1 MSLEDVAWGMTQT
14 HGGPTNGVNVFE
26 PAPWLRLVLPEPPSA
41 NRYWRLWRGK
51 AVKSEA
57 ARAYGARAMVAFQN
71 AKGRK
76 TEKPVAVTMHWY
88 RGRRSGD
95 LDNRAKVALDALQG
109 LAYHRDSQVVELHMY
124 RHDDKEKPRLE
135 VVIRE
140 IAA

>member
-1 MSLEDVAWGMTQT
+1 M
-14 HGGPTNGVNVFE
+14 
-26 PAPWLRLVLPEPPSA
+26 RLVLPEPPSS
-41 NRYWRLWRGK
+41 NRYWRLMRGR
-51 AVKSEA
+51 AVKTDA
-57 ARAYGARAMVAFQN
+57 ARAYAFTAATAFRVLRARPTDKN
-71 AKGRK
+71 
-76 TEKPVAVTMHWY
+76 VAVTMHWY